1 MPFKGIGYAVPMGSS
16 TEELSANLQT
26 LIDCGYDYVEVMPDS
41 WRMWVGGRVDQRRL
55 KQLVD
60 VLDKFRDRLGYTLHL
75 PGETNMFDIADLDYH
90 QRLLEAGFEVG
101 KAVGAT
107 ALAYH
112 AGYRLTLPAGTS
124 KPMQDLMARERD
136 ILLSYADEVASWGGN
151 ISIETHGFIENA
163 SYTAFPERHA
173 RFVESLDHPG
183 IGVCIDFGHSF
194 LASRWYGFDYLE
206 GIARLAPLTTHF
218 HVQDNMGISPY
229 SGRRSFA
236 LGRGDL
242 HLGPGEG
249 AIPFDEV
256 FSAIDFP
263 QEPVFMLEAM
273 RYDLHDGAPERMY
286 AEAVRLAE
294 LRS

>member
-16 TEELSANLQT
+16 PKELADNLQT
-26 LIDCGYDYVEVMPDS
+26 LIDCGYDYVEVEPDS

-55 KQLVD
+55 KQLAA

-75 PGETNMFDIADLDYH
+75 PGETNMFDVADLEYH
-90 QRLLEAGFEVG
+90 QRLLEAGLEVG

-124 KPMQDLMARERD
+124 KPMQELMARERD

-163 SYTAFPERHA
+163 SYTAFPEPHA

-194 LASRWYGFDYLE
+194 LASHWYGFDYLE

-218 HVQDNMGISPY
+218 HVQDNMGISAY
-229 SGRRSFA
+229 SGSTSFA

-256 FSAIDFP
+256 FSTIDFP
-263 QEPVFMLEAM
+263 RKPVFMLEAL

-286 AEAVRLAE
+286 AEAVRLAG
-294 LRS
+294 LRG